1 MPSSQNSTGPSPCQE
16 WLDLPGE
23 GHPGS
28 PGLSFFFLDSIS
40 LPAVALP
47 KRPAP
52 PLVPFLLP
60 RSPSPSSGRGCAVS
74 VPAKGHG
81 GGGGCV
87 CVFVTVAK
95 TLLYLAVRGCF
106 RWVSG
111 MGDKERK
118 SRPSS
123 SSGSSRGGGGRA
135 GPHLLAGCRGNG
147 RHRGPSS
154 PRQSKQ
160 DRWAWAWRD

>member
-16 WLDLPGE
+16 WLDLPEE
-23 GHPGS
+23 GTPGS
-28 PGLSFFFLDSIS
+28 PGLSFLSWTQLPCAS
-40 LPAVALP
+40 TGPLPAAP
-47 KRPAP
+47 IPAP
-52 PLVPFLLP
+52 QWKGVSSQCP
-60 RSPSPSSGRGCAVS
+60 REGSRRGRRLY
-74 VPAKGHG
+74 
-81 GGGGCV
+81 V
-87 CVFVTVAK
+87 CVTVVK
-95 TLLYLAVRGCF
+95 TLRYLALRGCF

-118 SRPSS
+118 CRLSS
-123 SSGSSRGGGGRA
+123 SSGSSRGGGSRA

-147 RHRGPSS
+147 RHGGPSSPSS

>member
-1 MPSSQNSTGPSPCQE
+1 MPSFQTELDPHPARNGLTFQRKALLGLPASFFLGFNFPAHSCVAKAALTSTWPLPAAPHPSPAVE
-16 WLDLPGE
+16 GGE
-23 GHPGS
+23 QSVS
-28 PGLSFFFLDSIS
+28 PRRGTEEEKE
-40 LPAVALP
+40 VVCV
-47 KRPAP
+47 R
-52 PLVPFLLP
+52 LLP
-60 RSPSPSSGRGCAVS
+60 WPKHCAIWQS
-74 VPAKGHG
+74 EW
-81 GGGGCV
+81 
-87 CVFVTVAK
+87 
-95 TLLYLAVRGCF
+95 F

-118 SRPSS
+118 SRLSS